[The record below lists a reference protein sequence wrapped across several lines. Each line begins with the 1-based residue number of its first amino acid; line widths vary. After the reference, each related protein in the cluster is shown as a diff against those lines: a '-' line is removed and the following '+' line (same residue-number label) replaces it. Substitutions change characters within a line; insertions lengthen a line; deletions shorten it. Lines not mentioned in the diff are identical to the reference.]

1 MTVTTQSCLDK
12 SETSLGGLVNES
24 TRVNQSTGA
33 LNALSKYPP
42 CIFAK
47 TWKIASWREKEVIFL
62 DLDQHFQHIYWWA
75 SSSMFTWQRDELLL
89 VLLISWGI
97 RMYFTLVDQPY
108 RLFLD
113 FFFPGKVECIDLLE
127 LLLTF

>member
-1 MTVTTQSCLDK
+1 
-12 SETSLGGLVNES
+12 
-24 TRVNQSTGA
+24 
-33 LNALSKYPP
+33 
-42 CIFAK
+42 
-47 TWKIASWREKEVIFL
+47 
-62 DLDQHFQHIYWWA
+62 
-75 SSSMFTWQRDELLL
+75 MFTWKRVELLL